1 MRGTRITHL
10 TDATMPQRQQRKII
24 EANIF
29 IKHANSTPVH
39 NSSAHDY
46 KIPAATVDMPIRAF
60 GLLHHLRALMNRNYN
75 KQYGWDETGSPHALA
90 SRHCVTL

>member
-10 TDATMPQRQQRKII
+10 TDATIPQRQQRKII

-29 IKHANSTPVH
+29 IKHANRTPVH

-46 KIPAATVDMPIRAF
+46 KIPAATVDMPICAF
-60 GLLHHLRALMNRNYN
+60 GLLHHLRALMNRNY
-75 KQYGWDETGSPHALA
+75 KQCGWDETGSPHALA